1 MQIPAQLIT
10 IAAIA
15 AAMIILV
22 ATAIIAVAHTTHI
35 AVVAATFILITF
47 FSAGFKIF
55 AETATRQGYSVGC
68 SAHFTGIVVVIIVI
82 IVIIV
87 AVAAIVSV
95 AVEQVP
101 AKNAAISEATTAI
114 VSVIIVVCHVMPSF
128 NLSYSTGYDKSGAL
142 VNDK

>member
-1 MQIPAQLIT
+1 
-10 IAAIA
+10 
-15 AAMIILV
+15 MIILV

-82 IVIIV
+82 IV

>member
-82 IVIIV
+82 IV

>member
-35 AVVAATFILITF
+35 AVVAATFLLITF
-47 FSAGFKIF
+47 VSAGFKVF
-55 AETATRQGYSVGC
+55 AETAARQGYSVGC
-68 SAHFTGIVVVIIVI
+68 PANFTGIIVV

-114 VSVIIVVCHVMPSF
+114 VSVVIVVCHVMPSF